1 MNKLYK
7 ALTHPNA
14 TINYI
19 QRNKNLKKVL
29 PNNKSE
35 INRFLREADK
45 ITRDFDTFAKSQNFT
60 AIRFLDCSILYTIV
74 RALKPKIIVE
84 TGVSNG
90 VSSRCILEAL
100 KRNNYGTL
108 YSIDLPKES
117 SLALIHPNK
126 EIGWLVPNTLKK
138 RWKLILGDSK
148 VLLPKVLSECKEV
161 DIFLHD
167 SYHTYEFMTFE
178 FRTAWK
184 YITNNGMLLSHD
196 INANKAFEDFVKE
209 VKPTYTAI
217 FGMLG
222 AIRKK

>member
-1 MNKLYK
+1 MNKLHK
-7 ALTHPNA
+7 VLTHPNA
-14 TINYI
+14 IINYI
-19 QRNKNLKKVL
+19 QRSKNLKKIL

-35 INRFLREADK
+35 INTFLREANN
-45 ITRDFDTFAKSQNFT
+45 ITKEFEVFANSQSFT
-60 AIRFLDCSILYTIV
+60 AIRLLDCSVLYTIV

-90 VSSRCILEAL
+90 ISSRCILEAL

-178 FRTAWK
+178 FRTAWE
-184 YITNNGMLLSHD
+184 YITNNSMLLSHD
-196 INANKAFEDFVKE
+196 INVNKAFEDFVKE
-209 VKPTYTAI
+209 VNPKYVAT
-217 FGMLG
+217 FGILG
-222 AIRKK
+222 AMRK